1 MPPRHRHRALTTR
14 APGVALLLIGLL
26 VSGCGSASPSA
37 SPGPGSGSALPSAS
51 GAAASATASSEP
63 VGIAVIGHSGA
74 TGYNSDP
81 DRPGEDVKANSW
93 ATGTNPLVQS
103 IYLRKL
109 ATDSSLQGHAL
120 NIAIDGS
127 DVASL
132 IAQASQFADRTPKPQ
147 LVLVQTIDND
157 QKCDG
162 TDAANYDP
170 YRTKLTQALDTL
182 AQGLPHAQIFI
193 VSEWADVATYDRVVF
208 AIDPSHLAGD
218 GPCDTVN
225 PQTMQIDPAK
235 EASEQGLVDDY
246 WGIVTDVCALHP
258 TCRTD
263 GGAMQHFDLKPGDL
277 TSDLNHLSV
286 AGQAKMAA
294 MVWAV
299 LNGS

>member
-1 MPPRHRHRALTTR
+1 MPPRRRHRTVTTR
-14 APGVALLLIGLL
+14 SPGVALLLIGLL
-26 VSGCGSASPSA
+26 VSGCGSGSPSA
-37 SPGPGSGSALPSAS
+37 SAGPASGLPSAS
-51 GAAASATASSEP
+51 GPAASSTGLSKP

-74 TGYNSDP
+74 TGYDSDP

-103 IYLRKL
+103 IYVRML
-109 ATDSSLQGHAL
+109 ATNPSLQGHTT

-127 DVASL
+127 NVASL
-132 IAQASQFADRTPKPQ
+132 IAQASQLVDRTPKPQ
-147 LVLVQTIDND
+147 LVLIQTIDND

-170 YRTKLTQALDTL
+170 YRTKLTQVLDTL
-182 AQGLPHAQIFI
+182 AQGLPDAQIFI
-193 VSEWADVATYDRVVF
+193 VSQWADVETYDRVVF

-235 EASEQGLVDDY
+235 EASLQSLIDDY
-246 WGIVTDVCALHP
+246 WGIVTDVCTLHP

-263 GGAMQHFDLKPGDL
+263 GGAMQHFDLKPEDL
-277 TSDLNHLSV
+277 ASDLNHLSV
-286 AGQAKMAA
+286 AGHAKMAA
-294 MVWAV
+294 MAWAV